1 MIIRK
6 AFKFEIMPNGAQIR
20 KMKQFCGCSRFVFN
34 RALAYQNEQYE
45 ADKSFKFSYNKI
57 ANLLPEWK
65 RELTWLKDCHSQVL
79 QQSLKDL
86 ENSFKNFFAKR
97 SDFPKFKRKGEKDSF
112 RFPQGCKLEQQNNRI
127 YLPKIGWIRY
137 RNSRAIVGEMKNVTV
152 SRKCGKWY
160 ISVQTEFEQK
170 TPQPKGGEIGIDMGI
185 VRFATLSN
193 GEHFEPINAFKN
205 LKGKLVKL
213 QKQFKHKTKFS
224 KNWQKLKAKIAKLH
238 HKISN
243 IRKNYLH
250 QISSQISQSH
260 AIVYVEDLQVTN
272 MSKSAKGDVEQHGKN
287 VKQKS
292 GLNRMILDQ
301 SWFEFRRQL
310 DYKLLWNGG
319 HLVAVPPQNTSRTC
333 PCCGHTAKDN
343 RQTQAV
349 FECVECGYTENADA
363 VGAINV
369 LKRGQAIQAALNQK
383 IRAGH
388 VRSACEVNNAVRLS
402 AARTHRSE
410 SAKHR

>member
-1 MIIRK
+1 MQILK
-6 AFKFEIMPNGAQIR
+6 AFKFELMPNGAQIR
-20 KMKQFCGCSRFVFN
+20 RLKQFCGCSRFVFN
-34 RALAYQNEQYE
+34 RALAYRNEQYE

-79 QQSLKDL
+79 QQALKDL
-86 ENSFKNFFAKR
+86 ESSFKNFFAKR

-112 RFPQGCKLEQQNNRI
+112 RFPQGFKLEQQNNRI

-185 VRFATLSN
+185 VRFATLPN

-301 SWFEFRRQL
+301 SWFEFRQQL

-333 PCCGHTAKDN
+333 PCCGYTAKEN
-343 RQTQAV
+343 RQTQAD
-349 FECVECGYTENADA
+349 FECVECGYTENADVA
-363 VGAINV
+363 GAINI
-369 LKRGQAIQAALNQK
+369 LRRGHEILAAQ
-383 IRAGH
+383 
-388 VRSACEVNNAVRLS
+388 
-402 AARTHRSE
+402 
-410 SAKHR
+410 